1 MNTPRQVL
9 LDGGLPL
16 RIAANSFPLILN
28 LLKDEYAAPGS
39 ARRWPIPPDSR

>member
-1 MNTPRQVL
+1 MNRPRRVL

-28 LLKDEYAAPGS
+28 LLKDE
-39 ARRWPIPPDSR
+39 